1 MYNVVQKGRCFSIKK
16 SEKQYSQKWYLFII
30 YGLFILVLLAIFF
43 TFTYTHYR
51 RNALKDASKD
61 LENMCASVESSVRTQ
76 LDSLSSISMNIVY
89 SNAIKMNFREFSTSY
104 QRNGTAPVNQADSR
118 EKAMAIH
125 DIVTAMIGAYQ
136 SASEINLYTMDG
148 SCVEAGY
155 WLKTTSVNL
164 EHLPWYAQTL
174 ALNGHK
180 YITAPIVNRQ
190 LPAKG
195 ENQKSQKF
203 ISLVRLFLEPDGT
216 PEGIVEVV
224 QDCDRIFSLCSQL
237 ESQNPDSWV
246 FIYNSRQELVY
257 PYQSDSSYPNYYA
270 MITQAA
276 SKDDKSGILNTGS
289 SGKYLYADQ
298 TIEGYDW
305 TVILIKPK
313 SAFNRSL
320 SFFRTTFFLIGAFS
334 ILVTLFICFFIS
346 RRLTVPLEKLTAA
359 TGKITISRVLDEK
372 KVNLT
377 SADSRIKELSLLCE
391 SIRSMYEK
399 LRSTSQEVLLSRS
412 EETRAKFQAAQ
423 SLINP
428 HFLYNCLT
436 NISVMAEEEMNED
449 IVRMCQYLCDYF
461 RYISSSREMIVP
473 LKEEIFYT
481 ECYLNCM
488 QMRFHEGFSYTM
500 NIAKET
506 EQFYIPKLII
516 QPIVENAFKYGF
528 QISPPWLLTISSY
541 ADQERWYLKV
551 EDNGGLLSEEKKNE
565 LLRLYENLDMDKE
578 WNSLQIGN
586 MGLKNV
592 CLRLRLLYGAKAV
605 FQIDCS
611 NSKKTSFILGGPVYQ
626 SREEYY
632 EQHPEL

>member
-1 MYNVVQKGRCFSIKK
+1 MKRSG
-16 SEKQYSQKWYLFII
+16 KQYSQKWYLFII
-30 YGLFILVLLAIFF
+30 YGLLILILLVIFF
-43 TFTYTHYR
+43 VFTYSHYR
-51 RNALKDASKD
+51 KNALKDASKD

-76 LDSLSSISMNIVY
+76 LDNLSSISMNIVY

-104 QRNGTAPVNQADSR
+104 QKYASAPTYLATSR

-136 SASEINLYTMDG
+136 SAAEINLYTMDG

-155 WLKTTSVNL
+155 WLRTTSVDL
-164 EHLPWYAQTL
+164 ERLPWYSQTL

-180 YITAPIVNRQ
+180 YITAPVVNKE

-203 ISLVRLFLEPDGT
+203 ISLVRLFLDSDGT

-224 QDCDRIFSLCSQL
+224 QDCDRIFSLSSQL
-237 ESQNPDSWV
+237 EHQNPDTHV
-246 FIYNSRQELVY
+246 FIYNNRQELVY
-257 PYQSDSSYPNYYA
+257 PYVSSSSYPDYYSI
-270 MITQAA
+270 ITQASEPESQA
-276 SKDDKSGILNTGS
+276 GVISTGS
-289 SGKYLYADQ
+289 SGKFLYSYQ

-305 TVILIKPK
+305 TVILVRPQ
-313 SAFNRSL
+313 SAFYKSL
-320 SFFRTTFFLIGAFS
+320 SLFRTTFFLIGAFS
-334 ILVTLFICFFIS
+334 ILVTLFLCFFIS
-346 RRLTVPLEKLTAA
+346 KRLTVPLEKLTAA
-359 TGKITISRVLDEK
+359 TGKITINRVLDEK

-377 SADSRIKELSLLCE
+377 SADSSIKELSLLCE

-399 LRSTSQEVLLSRS
+399 LRSTSQEVLLSKS

-436 NISVMAEEEMNED
+436 NISVMAEEDMNED
-449 IVRMCQYLCDYF
+449 IVKMCSYLCDYF

-473 LKEEIFYT
+473 LKEEILYT

-488 QMRFHEGFSYTM
+488 QMRYNEGFAYTM
-500 NIAKET
+500 NIEEGT
-506 EQFYIPKLII
+506 QDFYIPKLII

-528 QISPPWLLTISSY
+528 QIAPPWQLSIASY
-541 ADQERWYLKV
+541 TKNERWYLKV
-551 EDNGGLLSEEKKNE
+551 EDNGGLLSEDKKEE
-565 LLRLYENLDMDKE
+565 LLRIYENLDMNKE

-592 CLRLRLLYGAKAV
+592 CLRLRLLYGTEAV

-611 NSKKTSFILGGPVYQ
+611 SPCKTSFIVGGPIYH

-632 EQHPEL
+632 EHHPEL

>member
-1 MYNVVQKGRCFSIKK
+1 MKWSG
-16 SEKQYSQKWYLFII
+16 KQYSQKWYLFII
-30 YGLFILVLLAIFF
+30 YGLLILILLVIFF
-43 TFTYTHYR
+43 VFTYSHYR
-51 RNALKDASKD
+51 KNALKDASKD

-76 LDSLSSISMNIVY
+76 LDNLSSISMNIVY

-104 QRNGTAPVNQADSR
+104 QKYASAPTDLAASR

-155 WLKTTSVNL
+155 WLRTTSVDL
-164 EHLPWYAQTL
+164 ERLPWYSQTL

-180 YITAPIVNRQ
+180 YITAPVVNKE

-203 ISLVRLFLEPDGT
+203 ISLVRLFLDFDGT

-224 QDCDRIFSLCSQL
+224 QDCDRIFSLSSQL
-237 ESQNPDSWV
+237 EHQNPDSHV
-246 FIYNSRQELVY
+246 FIYNNRQELVY
-257 PYQSDSSYPNYYA
+257 PYASNSSYPDYYSL
-270 MITQAA
+270 ITQASLPESQA
-276 SKDDKSGILNTGS
+276 GIISTGS
-289 SGKYLYADQ
+289 SEKFLYSYQ

-305 TVILIKPK
+305 TVILIRPQ
-313 SAFNRSL
+313 SAFYRSL
-320 SFFRTTFFLIGAFS
+320 SLFRTTFFLIGAFS
-334 ILVTLFICFFIS
+334 ILATLFLCFFIS
-346 RRLTVPLEKLTAA
+346 KHLTVPLEKLTAA
-359 TGKITISRVLDEK
+359 TGKITINRVLDEK

-377 SADSRIKELSLLCE
+377 SADSSIKELSLLCE
-391 SIRSMYEK
+391 SIRNMYEK
-399 LRSTSQEVLLSRS
+399 LRSTSQEVLLSKS

-436 NISVMAEEEMNED
+436 NISVMAEENMNED
-449 IVRMCQYLCDYF
+449 IVRMCSYLCDYF

-473 LKEEIFYT
+473 LKEEILYT

-488 QMRFHEGFSYTM
+488 QMRYNEGFTYTM
-500 NIAKET
+500 KIEEGT
-506 EQFYIPKLII
+506 EEFQIPKLII

-528 QISPPWLLTISSY
+528 QIAPPWQLSIASY
-541 ADQERWYLKV
+541 TKNERWYLKV
-551 EDNGGLLSEEKKNE
+551 EDNGGLLSEDKKEE
-565 LLRLYENLDMDKE
+565 LLRLYENLDMNKE

-592 CLRLRLLYGAKAV
+592 CLRLRLLYGTEAV

-611 NSKKTSFILGGPVYQ
+611 SPNRTSFIVGGPIYQ

-632 EQHPEL
+632 EHHTEL

>member
-1 MYNVVQKGRCFSIKK
+1 
-16 SEKQYSQKWYLFII
+16 
-30 YGLFILVLLAIFF
+30 
-43 TFTYTHYR
+43 
-51 RNALKDASKD
+51 
-61 LENMCASVESSVRTQ
+61 MCASVESSVRTQ
-76 LDSLSSISMNIVY
+76 LDSISSISMNIVY
-89 SNAIKMNFREFSTSY
+89 SNAIKMNFREFSTTF
-104 QRNGTAPVNQADSR
+104 QRDGTPPADQAASR

-155 WLKTTSVNL
+155 WLRTTTVDL
-164 EHLPWYAQTL
+164 ERLPWYSQTL

-180 YITAPIVNRQ
+180 YITAPVVNRE

-203 ISLVRLFLEPDGT
+203 ISLVRLFLDTDGK

-224 QDCDRIFSLCSQL
+224 QDCDRIFSLSSQL
-237 ESQNPDSWV
+237 ESQNPDSRV

-257 PYQSDSSYPNYYA
+257 PYASDSSYPDYYA
-270 MITQAA
+270 MITHTAAAEGQA
-276 SKDDKSGILNTGS
+276 GVLNTES
-289 SGKYLYADQ
+289 SGKFLFTYQ

-305 TVILIKPK
+305 TVILVRPQ
-313 SAFNRSL
+313 SAFYKSL
-320 SFFRTTFFLIGAFS
+320 SLFRTTFFLIGALS

-346 RRLTVPLEKLTAA
+346 KRLTVPLEKLTAA

-377 SADSRIKELSLLCE
+377 SADSSIKELSLLCE

-399 LRSTSQEVLLSRS
+399 LRSTSQEVLLSKS

-436 NISVMAEEEMNED
+436 NISVMAEENMNED
-449 IVRMCQYLCDYF
+449 IIRMCRYLCDYF

-488 QMRFHEGFSYTM
+488 QMRFHEGFTYNM
-500 NIAKET
+500 NIGEGT
-506 EQFYIPKLII
+506 EQIYIPKLII
-516 QPIVENAFKYGF
+516 QPIVENVFKYGF
-528 QISPPWLLTISSY
+528 QITPPWQLSISSY
-541 ADQERWYLKV
+541 SENGQWYLKV
-551 EDNGGLLSEEKKNE
+551 EDNGGLLSEEKKEE
-565 LLRLYENLDMDKE
+565 LLKLYENLDMNKE

-592 CLRLRLLYGAKAV
+592 CLRLRLLYGTEAV

-611 NSKKTSFILGGPVYQ
+611 TPGRTSFIVGGPIYQ

-632 EQHPEL
+632 EHHPEL

>member
-1 MYNVVQKGRCFSIKK
+1 
-16 SEKQYSQKWYLFII
+16 
-30 YGLFILVLLAIFF
+30 
-43 TFTYTHYR
+43 
-51 RNALKDASKD
+51 
-61 LENMCASVESSVRTQ
+61 MCASVESSVRTQ
-76 LDSLSSISMNIVY
+76 LDSISSISMNIVY
-89 SNAIKMNFREFSTSY
+89 SNAIKMNFREFSTTY
-104 QRNGTAPVNQADSR
+104 QQDGTAPLDQAASR

-155 WLKTTSVNL
+155 WLRTTTVDL
-164 EHLPWYAQTL
+164 ERLPWYSQTL

-180 YITAPIVNRQ
+180 YITAPVVNRE

-203 ISLVRLFLEPDGT
+203 ISLVRLFLNTDGT

-224 QDCDRIFSLCSQL
+224 QDCDRIFSLSSQL
-237 ESQNPDSWV
+237 ESQNPDSRV

-257 PYQSDSSYPNYYA
+257 PYATDSPYPDYYA
-270 MITQAA
+270 MITQTAA
-276 SKDDKSGILNTGS
+276 AEGQAGILNTES
-289 SGKYLYADQ
+289 SGKFLFTYQ

-305 TVILIKPK
+305 TVILIRPQ
-313 SAFNRSL
+313 SAFYNSL
-320 SFFRTTFFLIGAFS
+320 SLFRTTFFLIGALS

-346 RRLTVPLEKLTAA
+346 KRLTAPLEKLTAA

-377 SADSRIKELSLLCE
+377 SADSSIKELSLLCE

-399 LRSTSQEVLLSRS
+399 LRSTSQEVLLSKS

-436 NISVMAEEEMNED
+436 NISVMAEENMNDD
-449 IVRMCQYLCDYF
+449 IIRMCRYLCDYF

-500 NIAKET
+500 NIEEGT
-506 EQFYIPKLII
+506 EQIYIPKLII
-516 QPIVENAFKYGF
+516 QPIVENVFKYGF
-528 QISPPWLLTISSY
+528 QITPPWQLSISSY
-541 ADQERWYLKV
+541 SENGQWYLKV
-551 EDNGGLLSEEKKNE
+551 EDNGGLLSEEKKEE
-565 LLRLYENLDMDKE
+565 LLQLYENLDMNKE

-592 CLRLRLLYGAKAV
+592 CLRLRLLYGTEAV

-611 NSKKTSFILGGPVYQ
+611 TPGRTSFIVGGPIYQ

-632 EQHPEL
+632 EHHPEL

>member
-1 MYNVVQKGRCFSIKK
+1 MKWSG
-16 SEKQYSQKWYLFII
+16 KQYSQKWYLFII
-30 YGLFILVLLAIFF
+30 YGLLILILLVIFF
-43 TFTYTHYR
+43 VFTYSHYR
-51 RNALKDASKD
+51 KNALKDASKD

-76 LDSLSSISMNIVY
+76 LDNLSSISMNIVY

-104 QRNGTAPVNQADSR
+104 QKYASAPTDLAASR

-155 WLKTTSVNL
+155 WLRTTSVDL
-164 EHLPWYAQTL
+164 KRLPWYSQTL

-180 YITAPIVNRQ
+180 YITAPVVNKE

-203 ISLVRLFLEPDGT
+203 ISLVRVFLDFDGT

-224 QDCDRIFSLCSQL
+224 QDCDRIFSLSSQL
-237 ESQNPDSWV
+237 EHQNPDSHV
-246 FIYNSRQELVY
+246 FIYNNRQELVY
-257 PYQSDSSYPNYYA
+257 PYASNSSYPDYYSI
-270 MITQAA
+270 ITQASLPESQA
-276 SKDDKSGILNTGS
+276 GIISTDNGE
-289 SGKYLYADQ
+289 KFLYSYQ

-305 TVILIKPK
+305 TVILVRPQ
-313 SAFNRSL
+313 SAFYRSL
-320 SFFRTTFFLIGAFS
+320 SLFRTTFFLIGAFS
-334 ILVTLFICFFIS
+334 ILVTLFLCFFIS
-346 RRLTVPLEKLTAA
+346 KRLTVPLEKLTAA
-359 TGKITISRVLDEK
+359 TGKITINRVLDEK

-377 SADSRIKELSLLCE
+377 SADSSIKELSLLCE

-399 LRSTSQEVLLSRS
+399 LRSTSQEVLLSKS

-436 NISVMAEEEMNED
+436 NISVMAEENMNED
-449 IVRMCQYLCDYF
+449 IVRMCSYLCDYF

-473 LKEEIFYT
+473 LKEEILYT

-488 QMRFHEGFSYTM
+488 QMRYNEGFTYTM
-500 NIAKET
+500 NIEEGT
-506 EQFYIPKLII
+506 EEFHIPKLII

-528 QISPPWLLTISSY
+528 QIAPPWQLSIASY
-541 ADQERWYLKV
+541 TKNERWYLRV
-551 EDNGGLLSEEKKNE
+551 EDNGGLLSEDKKEE
-565 LLRLYENLDMDKE
+565 LLRLYENLDMNKE

-592 CLRLRLLYGAKAV
+592 CLRLRLLYGTEAV

-611 NSKKTSFILGGPVYQ
+611 SPNRTSFIVGGPIYP

-632 EQHPEL
+632 EHHPEL

>member
-1 MYNVVQKGRCFSIKK
+1 MKNSG
-16 SEKQYSQKWYLFII
+16 KQYSQKWYLFII
-30 YGLFILVLLAIFF
+30 YGLFILILLVIFF
-43 TFTYTHYR
+43 VFTYNHYR
-51 RNALKDASKD
+51 KNALMDASKD
-61 LENMCASVESSVRTQ
+61 LENMCASVESSVRIQ
-76 LDSLSSISMNIVY
+76 LDSISSISMNIVY
-89 SNAIKMNFREFSTSY
+89 SNAIKMNFREFSTTY
-104 QRNGTAPVNQADSR
+104 QRDGTAPADQAASR

-155 WLKTTSVNL
+155 WLRTTTVDL
-164 EHLPWYAQTL
+164 ERLPWYSQTL

-180 YITAPIVNRQ
+180 YISAPVVNRE

-203 ISLVRLFLEPDGT
+203 ISLVRLFLNADGT

-224 QDCDRIFSLCSQL
+224 QDCDRIFSLSSQL
-237 ESQNPDSWV
+237 ESQNPDSRV

-257 PYQSDSSYPNYYA
+257 PYASDSSYPDYYA

-276 SKDDKSGILNTGS
+276 APEGQAGVLNTVS
-289 SGKYLYADQ
+289 SEKFLFTYQ
-298 TIEGYDW
+298 TIKDYDW
-305 TVILIKPK
+305 TVILVRPQ
-313 SAFNRSL
+313 SAFYKSL
-320 SFFRTTFFLIGAFS
+320 SLFRTTFFLIGALS

-377 SADSRIKELSLLCE
+377 SADSSIKELSLLCE

-399 LRSTSQEVLLSRS
+399 LRSTSQEVLLSKS

-436 NISVMAEEEMNED
+436 NISVMAEENMNED
-449 IVRMCQYLCDYF
+449 IIRMCRYLCDYF

-488 QMRFHEGFSYTM
+488 QMRFHEGFTYTM
-500 NIAKET
+500 NIEEGT
-506 EQFYIPKLII
+506 EQIYIPKLII
-516 QPIVENAFKYGF
+516 QPIVENVFKYGF
-528 QISPPWLLTISSY
+528 QISPPWQLSISSY
-541 ADQERWYLKV
+541 SENGRWYLKV
-551 EDNGGLLSEEKKNE
+551 EDNGGLLSEEKKEE
-565 LLRLYENLDMDKE
+565 LLQLYENLDMNKE

-592 CLRLRLLYGAKAV
+592 CLRLKLLYGTEAV

-611 NSKKTSFILGGPVYQ
+611 TPGRTSFIVGGPIYQ

-632 EQHPEL
+632 EHHPEL

>member
-1 MYNVVQKGRCFSIKK
+1 MYNIIHEGRCFSIKK
-16 SEKQYSQKWYLFII
+16 AGKQYSQKWYLFII
-30 YGLFILVLLAIFF
+30 YGLFILILLVIFF
-43 TFTYTHYR
+43 VFTYTHYR
-51 RNALKDASKD
+51 KNALKDASKD

-76 LDSLSSISMNIVY
+76 LDNISSISMNIVY
-89 SNAIKMNFREFSTSY
+89 SNAIKMNFKGFSALY
-104 QRNGTAPVNQADSR
+104 QQNGMEPLEQAASR

-155 WLKTTSVNL
+155 WLRTATVDL
-164 EHLPWYAQTL
+164 ERLSWYPQTL

-180 YITAPIVNRQ
+180 YITEPAVNRE

-203 ISLVRLFLEPDGT
+203 ISLVRLFLDSDGQ

-224 QDCDRIFSLCSQL
+224 QDCDRIFSLASQL
-237 ESQNPDSWV
+237 EIQNPDSRV

-257 PYQSDSSYPNYYA
+257 PYNPESSYPDYYA
-270 MITQAA
+270 MIKNHHIPEGTA
-276 SKDDKSGILNTGS
+276 GILNTGT
-289 SGKYLYADQ
+289 SGKFLFAYQ
-298 TIEGYDW
+298 TIEAYDW
-305 TVILIKPK
+305 TIILIRPK
-313 SAFNRSL
+313 SAFYKSL
-320 SFFRTTFFLIGAFS
+320 SLFRTTFFMIGSIS
-334 ILVTLFICFFIS
+334 ILVTLFICFYIS
-346 RRLTVPLEKLTAA
+346 KRLTVPLEKLTAA

-377 SADSRIKELSLLCE
+377 SADSSIKELSLLCE
-391 SIRSMYEK
+391 SIRNMYEK
-399 LRSTSQEVLLSRS
+399 LRSTSQEALLSRS
-412 EETRAKFQAAQ
+412 EETRAKLQATQ

-436 NISVMAEEEMNED
+436 NISVMAEEDMNED
-449 IVRMCQYLCDYF
+449 IIRMCRYLCDYF

-488 QMRFHEGFSYTM
+488 QMRFYEGFSYTM
-500 NIAKET
+500 DIGEDTK
-506 EQFYIPKLII
+506 QFYIPKLII
-516 QPIVENAFKYGF
+516 QPIVENAFKYAF
-528 QISPPWLLTISSY
+528 QISPPWQLSITSY
-541 ADQERWYLKV
+541 AENGRWYLKV
-551 EDNGGLLSEEKKNE
+551 EDNAGTLSEEKKQE
-565 LLRLYENLDMDKE
+565 LLKLYENLDMDKE
-578 WNSLQIGN
+578 WNALQIGN

-592 CLRLRLLYGAKAV
+592 CLRLKLLYGTEAV

-611 NSKKTSFILGGPVYQ
+611 KPRRTVFILGGPIYQ

-632 EQHPEL
+632 ERH